1 MVKLIYGANVSLDG
15 FLEDESGSF
24 DWGIVDNETHT
35 FWNEFQRTIGT
46 YLYGRRMYETMVY
59 WETANDSSK
68 IMTEFAE
75 MWRAAD
81 KIIYSRTLQNA
92 SSKRTT
98 IKRVFDV
105 DEILNLKKSADKDI
119 TISGADLAGQA
130 MKAGLVDEC
139 HLLVN
144 PIVVGGGKSAFS
156 KRLLLNLEL
165 IDTHHFNN
173 NIVHL
178 HYRVVN

>member
-15 FLEDESGSF
+15 FLEDEDGNF
-24 DWGIVDNETHT
+24 DWGIVDHETHT
-35 FWNEFQRTIGT
+35 FWNEFQQSIGT

-68 IMTEFAE
+68 IITEFAE

-81 KIIYSRTLQNA
+81 KIVYSRTLQDA

-98 IKRVFDV
+98 LKREFDV

-119 TISGADLAGQA
+119 TISGAELAGQA

-144 PIVVGGGKSAFS
+144 PIVIGGGKSAFS
-156 KRLLLNLEL
+156 KKLFLNLEL
-165 IDTHHFNN
+165 IGTHHFKNN
-173 NIVHL
+173 VVHL
-178 HYRVVN
+178 HYRIVH

>member
-1 MVKLIYGANVSLDG
+1 MAKLIYGANVSLDG
-15 FLEDESGSF
+15 FLEDEKGNF
-24 DWGIVDNETHT
+24 DWGIVDEQTHT
-35 FWNEFQRTIGT
+35 FWNQFQKSIGT

-59 WETANDSSK
+59 WETVDDPSE

-81 KIIYSRTLQNA
+81 KVVYSRTLQDV

-98 IKRVFDV
+98 FKHVFDV
-105 DEILNLKKSADKDI
+105 EEIWRLKKSADKDI
-119 TISGADLAGQA
+119 TISGAELAGQA

-144 PIVVGGGKSAFS
+144 PVIIGGGKSAFY
-156 KRLLLNLEL
+156 KKLFLNLEL
-165 IDTHHFNN
+165 IEANTFENN
-173 NIVHL
+173 VVHL
-178 HYRVVN
+178 HYRIMN